1 MKHTCITCNKSYKKK
16 INLDNHLIVCDLL
29 HRGKQPKNEDEDEPI
44 PSQKKMF
51 QMLIDLGQKYSKLEE
66 KVDELNKWV
75 IKKKKKINMIDWLNA
90 NITPD
95 TVFSNTIASIII
107 GETDV
112 LFLLNNSLIDT
123 INMVF
128 DKTIYKFNE
137 HSNPIFTFVQKAN
150 IFYVFNVEDN
160 WSELSRENLIR
171 FLSKVHMKI
180 FKGFYDWKM
189 ENKKE
194 ILEDNVLSTK
204 CDKTLIKLAR
214 FNLNEDELLFSK
226 IKKEMFVKM
235 KTDMKATIEY
245 EFE

>member
-16 INLDNHLIVCDLL
+16 QNLDKHLIMCDLL

-44 PSQKKMF
+44 PSQSKMF

-90 NITPD
+90 NVTPD

-107 GETDV
+107 VESDV

-150 IFYVFNVEDN
+150 IFYVFNLEDN

-189 ENKKE
+189 ANKKE

-204 CDKTLIKLAR
+204 CDKTLIKLAS

-226 IKKEMFVKM
+226 IRKDMFANM
-235 KTDMKATIEY
+235 KTDMKATVEY